1 MGETVMMQRATNLV
15 FLILVLVTLLG
26 SVSLVFLGFSERV
39 AEDRGRE
46 AIADSEETN

>member
-1 MGETVMMQRATNLV
+1 MMQRATNLV

-26 SVSLVFLGFSERV
+26 SASLVFLDFSERV
-39 AEDRGRE
+39 AEDRGKE